1 MVPDPI
7 PLVDPVR
14 RFVLFTNAK
23 CGGTTLKS
31 WYFANLDIAR
41 LEQRPVA
48 FLRAF
53 GPRYCWRHFRYG
65 RKATPR
71 GAGLRDVARVRRM
84 TTFFR
89 KAFCAPTL
97 EAGVDGYFKFAV
109 VRHPED
115 RVVSGYIDKVCGED
129 REAPWV
135 QEMLAKAGEGGAI
148 SFNGFLDY
156 LETAD
161 EAGIDPH
168 WRRQSYILDGHRMD
182 AWVRLEHLAED
193 FGRIGPRVGEAH
205 LDVFSRRLQSNLYD
219 PAKMEAALAADM
231 PAMSSRDVTA
241 WAEKH
246 GAFPPKEAFLTDATR
261 SRIRRI
267 FAKDFD
273 LLPYGAAGAAPEE
286 T

>member
-1 MVPDPI
+1 MVPDPV

-23 CGGTTLKS
+23 CGGATLKS
-31 WYFANLDIAR
+31 WFFANLDIPR

-53 GPRYCWRHFRYG
+53 GPAYAWRHLRRG
-65 RKATPR
+65 RKITPR
-71 GAGLRDVARVRRM
+71 GAGLLDVAKVRRM
-84 TTFFR
+84 TNFYR
-89 KAFCAPTL
+89 KAFSAPAM
-97 EAGVDGYFKFAV
+97 EAGVGDCFKFAV

-115 RVVSGYIDKVCGED
+115 RVVSSFIDKVCGAD
-129 REAPWV
+129 RNARWV
-135 QEMLAKAGEGGAI
+135 KDMLVRAGHGDAI
-148 SFNGFLDY
+148 SFDGFLDY

-161 EAGIDPH
+161 ETTVDPH
-168 WRRQSYILDGHRMD
+168 WRRQSYILEGHRMD

-193 FGRIGPRVGEAH
+193 FAHIGPRVGAAH
-205 LDVFSRRLQSNLYD
+205 LDVFSRRLQSNAYD
-219 PAKMEAALAADM
+219 PASMEAALAADM
-231 PAMSSRDVTA
+231 PSMSSRDVIA
-241 WAEKH
+241 WAERH

-273 LLPYGAAGAAPEE
+273 LLPYGASGAATE